1 MIKFVKRDNERS
13 NDALF
18 GGEESDSG
26 RRKASRHGAFVL
38 AIALFLVVFAIVVAA
53 TYPVRSAF
61 TVVLAVVAGFGVA
74 SCVHI
79 AYEWERAVVLRFGR
93 FHRLAGPGLYIT
105 VPVVDSVTIVVDQ
118 RISSIS
124 CSAEQVLTADLVP
137 VDLDAVV
144 FWMVWDPKKACLAV
158 EDYQRS
164 ASLVAQTAL
173 RDAIGQVEIAELS
186 MQRAHIDKQL
196 KKSIEE
202 KTEQWGVTI
211 IDVEIRDIRMP
222 QELQKAMSAEA
233 QAQQE
238 RNARVVLAEVE
249 KDISDMFI
257 EAAHAYREDDLAL
270 QLRMMSLVNESV
282 KEGGNMVVVPS
293 PYAEGFTGDIASA
306 LRKGRGAQ

>member
-1 MIKFVKRDNERS
+1 MGACCGA
-13 NDALF
+13 AL
-18 GGEESDSG
+18 
-26 RRKASRHGAFVL
+26 R
-38 AIALFLVVFAIVVAA
+38 
-53 TYPVRSAF
+53 PVPP
-61 TVVLAVVAGFGVA
+61 
-74 SCVHI
+74 
-79 AYEWERAVVLRFGR
+79 
-93 FHRLAGPGLYIT
+93 LAGPGLYVT
-105 VPVVDSVTIVVDQ
+105 VPVVDSVTIVIDQ

-158 EDYQRS
+158 EDYEHS

-186 MQRAHIDKQL
+186 MQRAHIDHQL

-202 KTEQWGVTI
+202 KTEQWGVTMAFCSSWCM
-211 IDVEIRDIRMP
+211 RMSRISTS
-222 QELQKAMSAEA
+222 MSAEA

-293 PYAEGFTGDIASA
+293 PYAQGFTGDIASA
-306 LRKGRGAQ
+306 LKGKK

>member
-1 MIKFVKRDNERS
+1 MPKFGKRENERS
-13 NDALF
+13 SDVLF
-18 GGEESDSG
+18 GREEEACG
-26 RRKASRHGAFVL
+26 RRKASRRGALVL
-38 AIALFLVVFAIVVAA
+38 AVALFLIGFIAVVGA
-53 TYPVRSAF
+53 TYAIRSAY
-61 TVVLAVVAGFGVA
+61 TVGAGVLVGLALA
-74 SCVHI
+74 SSVHI

-93 FHRLAGPGLYIT
+93 FHRLVGPGLYVTI
-105 VPVVDSVTIVVDQ
+105 PVVDSVTIVIDQ
-118 RISSIS
+118 RVSSIS

-186 MQRAHIDKQL
+186 MQRAHIDRQL
-196 KKSIEE
+196 KKNIEE
-202 KTEQWGVTI
+202 KTEQWGITI

-222 QELQKAMSAEA
+222 QELQNAMSAEA

-293 PYAEGFTGDIASA
+293 PYAQGFTGDIASA
-306 LRKGRGAQ
+306 LKGKK

>member
-1 MIKFVKRDNERS
+1 MGEKKSYFDELDDVSADDVVIATEAQFDETTTSRTGAT
-13 NDALF
+13 ALRWVLTLIVF
-18 GGEESDSG
+18 FLFAGMAWLTWSLAPVVVGAL
-26 RRKASRHGAFVL
+26 ASAVL
-38 AIALFLVVFAIVVAA
+38 F
-53 TYPVRSAF
+53 SCMH
-61 TVVLAVVAGFGVA
+61 VVL
-74 SCVHI
+74 
-79 AYEWERAVVLRFGR
+79 EWERSVVLRFGKFNR
-93 FHRLAGPGLYIT
+93 VAGPG
-105 VPVVDSVTIVVDQ
+105 VVFTWPIVEFYTLRIDQ
-118 RISSIS
+118 RVATTYFG
-124 CSAEQVLTADLVP
+124 AEETLTSDLVP
-137 VDLDAVV
+137 INVDAVL
-144 FWMVWDPKKACLAV
+144 FWMVWDAEKACLEV
-158 EDYQRS
+158 ENYYNS
-164 ASLVAQTAL
+164 VSLVAQTAL

-186 MQRAHIDKQL
+186 MQRAHIDHQL

-222 QELQKAMSAEA
+222 QELQNAMSAEA

-293 PYAEGFTGDIASA
+293 PYAQGFTGDIASA
-306 LRKGRGAQ
+306 LKGKK